1 VQGSCDWHR
10 DFLGTFGIEL
20 SGFGTGNA
28 ATLGF
33 NASDVEHFK
42 MRKFSSMVACVAA
55 VSMSTVAFAQDS
67 VLDMRVANQGG
78 ATCATTGANENATL
92 RLAPASQD
100 AALGFGSSYS
110 TGSLSLVLTI
120 NAKGDGCGGEIIGA
134 LGLNVNS
141 AATSGSGALSAT
153 GWTFENAAN
162 WSGTNAPVLGGGAVI
177 VDDARAV
184 AVPDSSGSVLWNGF
198 CPGTHTV
205 ATLDLSADSLG
216 SGEAVFALNMSVSPL
231 KITRVYDPSGTNGGS
246 PEMIAFGYNGGSPD
260 TAVSGST
267 VGAGAAGNADATV
280 IIRKK
285 GDFGQFDPNTAAFIP
300 VADGSVVIAELPNFL
315 ASVGTGDAEQQFLG
329 DFGQFDP
336 NTAAFI
342 PTPDC
347 AVVIAELPQFLAA
360 VGS

>member
-1 VQGSCDWHR
+1 
-10 DFLGTFGIEL
+10 
-20 SGFGTGNA
+20 
-28 ATLGF
+28 
-33 NASDVEHFK
+33 
-42 MRKFSSMVACVAA
+42 
-55 VSMSTVAFAQDS
+55 VSTA
-67 VLDMRVANQGG
+67 
-78 ATCATTGANENATL
+78 ANENATL

-110 TGSLSLVLTI
+110 TGSLELVLTI
-120 NAKGDGCGGEIIGA
+120 GTKGDGCGGEIIGA
-134 LGLNVNS
+134 LGLNVESTAS
-141 AATSGSGALSAT
+141 AGTGALSAT

-184 AVPDSSGSVLWNGF
+184 AVPDSGGSVLWNGF
-198 CPGTHTV
+198 CPGTHSV
-205 ATLDLSADSLG
+205 ATLDLSADSLTG
-216 SGEAVFALNMSVSPL
+216 GEAQFSLNMSVSPL

-246 PEMIAFGYNGGSPD
+246 PEMIAFGYNGGSAD

-267 VGAGAAGNADATV
+267 VGAGSGGNADATV

-285 GDFGQFDPNTAAFIP
+285 GDFGQFDPNTGDFLP
-300 VADGSVVIAELPNFL
+300 MADGNVELAELPQFL
-315 ASVGTGDAEQQFLG
+315 LAPGTGDAELQFLA

-336 NTAAFI
+336 NTGDFI

-347 AVVIAELPQFLAA
+347 SVELAELPQFLLS